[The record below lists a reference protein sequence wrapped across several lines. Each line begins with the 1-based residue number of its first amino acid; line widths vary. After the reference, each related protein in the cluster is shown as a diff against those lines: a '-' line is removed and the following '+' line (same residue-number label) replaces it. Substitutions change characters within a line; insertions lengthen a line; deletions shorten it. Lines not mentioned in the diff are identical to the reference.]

1 MANERKGAF
10 LEELRVRYGT
20 LKKLE
25 KTLSLYDVGDGACR
39 VYIRYSKIHG
49 RTSTFYGLRREDLH
63 LLEGCPS
70 VICFL
75 WEGQVA
81 PLFVPFT
88 DYEEVFRSLTPARD
102 GQYKVQVYIQDDAT
116 ELYVAGAGR
125 FNVEAHV
132 GWQSLETMLDRS
144 RLSEIPDLSHQQVQ
158 TLLGSIGSVKG
169 YDIWVPAGDRPKLDW
184 SLASRFACRALL
196 PRDLDN
202 VRSVLEEIDV
212 IWLEHGAGRL
222 HALFEIEH
230 STPIY
235 SGLLRFND
243 ILLASQRLAA
253 RFTVVSNDQ
262 RRSLFT
268 RQLNRP
274 TFRMSKLDE
283 HCTFMEYASV
293 YNWHRRLRESEKPS

>member
-1 MANERKGAF
+1 MANERKGVF
-10 LEELRVRYGT
+10 LEELRARYGV
-20 LKKLE
+20 LRKLE
-25 KTLSLYDVGDGACR
+25 KTQSLYDVGDGACR

-49 RTSTFYGLRREDLH
+49 RTSTFYGLRREDLQ
-63 LLEGCPS
+63 LLEGRPS

-81 PLFVPFT
+81 PLFVPFA
-88 DYEEVFRSLTPARD
+88 DYEEVFQSLTPARD
-102 GQYKVQVYIQDDAT
+102 GQYKVQVSIRGDAT
-116 ELYVAGAGR
+116 EVYVAGAGR

-132 GWQSLETMLDRS
+132 GWQSLESMLDRS
-144 RLSEIPDLSHQQVQ
+144 RLSEIPDLSHPQVQ

-169 YDIWVPAGDRPKLDW
+169 YDIWVPASDRTKLDW
-184 SLASRFACRALL
+184 SLASRFDCPASL
-196 PRDLDN
+196 PPVLDT

-212 IWLEHGAGRL
+212 IWLEHGVGRL
-222 HALFEIEH
+222 HALFEVEH
-230 STPIY
+230 STPVY

-243 ILLASQRLAA
+243 ILLASPGLAA

-293 YNWHRRLRESEKPS
+293 YNWHRRLRESGMPF